1 MYGQETRNEQQEK
14 SYEQVTYDL
23 SKIRSTMTV
32 DI

>member
-1 MYGQETRNEQQEK
+1 MVKKLETNNNKK
-14 SYEQVTYDL
+14 SSEQVTYDL